1 MPCPVI
7 IQLIILVLLTTVWSN
22 EESEQ
27 YDPTKTVYPG
37 TLFFIIL
44 ANFVDYQVLHLQLFN
59 ISTASGYCSLS
70 EKEYTAKV
78 QFIREGFEKRVRS
91 RSKSLLLDARCL
103 QSACKEIK

>member
-78 QFIREGFEKRVRS
+78 QFIREGFEKRVR
-91 RSKSLLLDARCL
+91 
-103 QSACKEIK
+103 